1 MKRFYITLA
10 GLFLMALAWELSA
23 QRTTFYNTKVGINT
37 NSPVAILHIQNP
49 DIGTTGIQINHI
61 AGSGSDVLRV
71 YNGAGA
77 LNLSIGVAGDFW
89 SGGGA
94 FIRTLTITNEVFFLN
109 GPVAIGTNG
118 AITSLEIF
126 SADQE
131 GAFKIATPHGS
142 ALMVLTNGNVG
153 LGTNDPKALLHLYSP
168 LTANPKLLQFDDD
181 GHVPRAF
188 AGIFPGGGGF
198 SFFNG
203 AGTNDNART
212 IGWTATSTIMNA
224 PTTVEF
230 QVGGVAQHR
239 LTLTQ
244 FAPVSDNA
252 ERLGTSALRYSEGNF
267 VNLTNAG
274 SMSVGG
280 RFGQTNKTLAYAG
293 TTNVFVDG
301 TLGNVFNLT
310 LTANTHLIFTN
321 IQEAYSGWINLVQDG
336 TGSRLLSY
344 NNANVKTNATITA
357 STAAGSV
364 DVLFFATGLIGT
376 NLNIIL
382 HTAFK

>member
-10 GLFLMALAWELSA
+10 GLFLVALAWELSA
-23 QRTTFYNTKVGINT
+23 QRTTFYNTKMGINT

-153 LGTNDPKALLHLYSP
+153 LGTNDPKALLHFYSP
-168 LTANPKLLQFDDD
+168 LTANPKLMQFDDD

-212 IGWTATSTIMNA
+212 MGWTATSTILNA
-224 PTTVEF
+224 PTTLEE
-230 QVGGVAQHR
+230 QIGGAAQWR
-239 LTLTQ
+239 TTLT
-244 FAPVSDNA
+244 AKSPVGDDT
-252 ERLGTSALRYSEGNF
+252 ELLGDATHRIARIDVGTRGI
-267 VNLTNAG
+267 TNAG
-274 SMSVGG
+274 PMNLINGPLKVGLNG
-280 RFGQTNKTLAYAG
+280 GA
-293 TTNVFVDG
+293 
-301 TLGNVFNLT
+301 
-310 LTANTHLIFTN
+310 ITN
-321 IQEAYSGWINLVQDG
+321 ILVGSATLDFTEVGAVGFHSDLSISVPGAAIGDVPFLGVPPASIGPIEGSYQAFASNDTVYVRFLGGDGANNPASGTFTVIV
-336 TGSRLLSY
+336 
-344 NNANVKTNATITA
+344 
-357 STAAGSV
+357 
-364 DVLFFATGLIGT
+364 
-376 NLNIIL
+376 
-382 HTAFK
+382 FKKQ